1 MKYVYRKFKLLL
13 RKHSLRISSETIAIL
28 SAVIFGFSLALI
40 TIPYWNHDRIQTIIL
55 YLTLLVS
62 LASVGIAY
70 NSLWLTKQSQD
81 HMTFS
86 YLFNTQISLL
96 KGYFSAD
103 EVMRT
108 ELKQKLDENIQIV
121 TDIKSEAKIEKG
133 APVYKNFCIYF
144 VENANRIGNS
154 ELNERQIC
162 NIWQTYC
169 NHLKYRSEF
178 EYSFK
183 FIFMCVEVVKQ
194 SRLSEEEK
202 QSYIRI
208 ITNLINSE
216 QLFCYFVNQIADCD
230 GYCDS
235 ETVRILR
242 DNNFFLDMFNSP
254 IYEEVK
260 QKIPHR
266 VVRWFSLPS

>member
-1 MKYVYRKFKLLL
+1 MQ
-13 RKHSLRISSETIAIL
+13 SLVIVVIL
-28 SAVIFGFSLALI
+28 SAVIMGFSLALL

-55 YLTLLVS
+55 LLTLFVSLVS
-62 LASVGIAY
+62 IWIAR
-70 NSLWLTKQSQD
+70 NSLSLTKQSQEY
-81 HMTFS
+81 MAFS
-86 YLFNTQISLL
+86 NLFNTQISLL
-96 KGYFSAD
+96 KGYFNAD

-108 ELKQKLDENIQIV
+108 ELKQNMDENIQIV
-121 TDIKSEAKIEKG
+121 TDIEREAKIEKG
-133 APVYKNFCIYF
+133 TPVYKNFCTYF
-144 VENANRIGNS
+144 IENANRIGNS

-216 QLFCYFVNQIADCD
+216 QLFCYFVNQVADCD

-260 QKIPHR
+260 KKIPHR

>member
-1 MKYVYRKFKLLL
+1 MKGIYRKFKGLV
-13 RKHSLRISSETIAIL
+13 RKFATKIPIGIVELL
-28 SAVIFGFSLALI
+28 SAIIAGFSFALL
-40 TIPYWNHDRIQTIIL
+40 TLQNWNYGRIQTIIL
-55 YLTLLVS
+55 LLTLCVSLVS
-62 LASVGIAY
+62 IWIAY
-70 NSLWLTKQSQD
+70 ESLRLTKQSQD
-81 HMTFS
+81 YMTFS
-86 YLFNTQISLL
+86 NLFNTQISLL
-96 KGYFSAD
+96 KGYFNAD

-108 ELKQKLDENIQIV
+108 ELKQKMDENIQVV
-121 TDIKSEAKIEKG
+121 TDSEREAKIEKE
-133 APVYKNFCIYF
+133 APVYKNFCTYF
-144 VENANRIGNS
+144 IENANRIGNS

-194 SRLSEEEK
+194 SRLSKKEK
-202 QSYIRI
+202 QSYIRV

-216 QLFCYFVNQIADCD
+216 QLFCYFVNQVADCD

-260 QKIPHR
+260 KKIPHR